1 MTRATLKSRYQRLVL
16 WATELSI
23 SLEANNRQENRM
35 GQRHRRATGTWHA
48 GRRARHDRH
57 DLVRADGNVDLGAR
71 AQPCSWPGRRQ
82 CITRKNPGSFV
93 DVKQLNGPMHW
104 AHGIAMGAVRGALD
118 GAGLRGPFA
127 SVVHSVC
134 CGVVTQH
141 FIVDS
146 ISLTC
151 RGAGQAMNWPPTY
164 FTRRFMPA

>member
-1 MTRATLKSRYQRLVL
+1 MGLSDIGGRLALGMLAGGLGTIVMTLSERM
-16 WATELSI
+16 EMSI
-23 SLEANNRQENRM
+23 SGREPSLVP
-35 GQRHRRATGTWHA
+35 GQ
-48 GRRARHDRH
+48 
-57 DLVRADGNVDLGAR
+57 VGASVLPR
-71 AQPCSWPGRRQ
+71 N
-82 CITRKNPGSFV
+82 NPGSFV

-141 FIVDS
+141 IIVDS

-151 RGAGQAMNWPPTY
+151 RGAGKAMNWPPTY